1 VKVGSR
7 AGQRTM
13 APDVLSL
20 SNNGLLDEDED
31 EENDPDFTPAHPPNP
46 APVPT
51 VRSRTRRG
59 VAVKHTRRM
68 APLGF
73 ARANAH
79 ARTLTRV
86 GDALMQAASSRF
98 PPRVAAVTAA
108 AAAGKRAATAHRAR
122 PAPAAASTAS
132 PARTTAIVTSRT
144 AAAMVSP
151 RATTTASS
159 NGKRARSAPASPV
172 PTPAGTHSWH
182 RRTTPCRTP
191 RPLHPSAAP
200 PLAGKSRQTVRV
212 AAPNN
217 SNMLT
222 VRRHARA
229 Y

>member
-86 GDALMQAASSRF
+86 GDALMQAA
-98 PPRVAAVTAA
+98 
-108 AAAGKRAATAHRAR
+108 TAHRAR
-122 PAPAAASTAS
+122 PAPAAASRAS
-132 PARTTAIVTSRT
+132 PTRTTAIVTSRT

-159 NGKRARSAPASPV
+159 NGERDRSAPASPV
-172 PTPAGTHSWH
+172 PTPAGMHSWH

-191 RPLHPSAAP
+191 RPLHSSDAP
-200 PLAGKSRQTVRV
+200 PLGKSRQTVRV